1 MYNSSFTIECY
12 TYTYTVHVMH
22 TCIYTV
28 CSQCAVR
35 EGGERVGEG
44 GRGREEEGGRE
55 EYSLGGGED
64 SIEASLNSTITGL

>member
-12 TYTYTVHVMH
+12 TYTYIVHVMH

-35 EGGERVGEG
+35 EGGGEG
-44 GRGREEEGGRE
+44 GGGRE
-55 EYSLGGGED
+55 REGGGGRERGV
-64 SIEASLNSTITGL
+64 LTGGR